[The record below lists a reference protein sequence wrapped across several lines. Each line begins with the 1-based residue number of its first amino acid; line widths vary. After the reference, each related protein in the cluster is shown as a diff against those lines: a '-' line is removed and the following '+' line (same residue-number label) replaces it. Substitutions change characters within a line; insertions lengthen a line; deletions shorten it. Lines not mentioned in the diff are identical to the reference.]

1 MLNWAYVAM
10 IHVAWRVKGL
20 NMALLQMSIFFQLR
34 PIFLSFLA
42 PQHKVG
48 PSSSLKSPWS
58 LTTLKPNDKCLVFNP
73 ICEDFFEIKLLEK
86 T

>member
-1 MLNWAYVAM
+1 
-10 IHVAWRVKGL
+10 
-20 NMALLQMSIFFQLR
+20 LR